1 MAEDFFRVPT
11 TRDRTVEY
19 SNPYSRC
26 HNLSALFI
34 MLPCPAAACLLCAKR
49 KPCSPQLE
57 FIGNSSDLSTQ
68 LYVPSQ
74 SFASVDTFLAVV
86 LTGELVTKVG
96 RTYVALANKC
106 RVYAGAR
113 HNNEKKQQFTC
124 N

>member
-34 MLPCPAAACLLCAKR
+34 MLPCPAAACLLCAKQ
-49 KPCSPQLE
+49 KECSPQLE

-68 LYVPSQ
+68 LYVAK
-74 SFASVDTFLAVV
+74 FASVDTFLAVV
-86 LTGELVTKVG
+86 LTGELVTRVE
-96 RTYVALANKC
+96 RTSLSANAINC
-106 RVYAGAR
+106 IV
-113 HNNEKKQQFTC
+113 FLC
-124 N
+124 NKNSCFSLMTG